1 MYLLQW
7 GWGWQTEFNTQLF
20 FVLFCFF
27 LGLNLWHMEVPRL
40 VVELELQLPVYTTAT
55 AVWDPSRI

>member
-1 MYLLQW
+1 MGVGVADRIQHP
-7 GWGWQTEFNTQLF
+7 TFF
-20 FVLFCFF
+20 CFVLFF

-55 AVWDPSRI
+55 ALWDPSRI